1 MFFAE
6 EHKLHHQSD
15 GFAAARC
22 VLIKFKGGLDHE
34 EGTRVLQSTRL
45 RGPRRGG
52 GVCCNMYAAGTSCVL
67 IKFADN
73 VEVRLQHVALCSRS
87 GET

>member
-1 MFFAE
+1 MQGNCSMPE

-34 EGTRVLQSTRL
+34 EGTRVLQSTLL
-45 RGPRRGG
+45 RGPRRGC
-52 GVCCNMYAAGTSCVL
+52 GVCCNTLLEQAAC
-67 IKFADN
+67 
-73 VEVRLQHVALCSRS
+73 
-87 GET
+87 